1 MLPGIPGIY
10 TTKQLAYSLSAC
22 VGFFTFHSSPFVF
35 IVVTCTFQ
43 FNSWKASFPQWSS
56 GQAVVTGGALFPPPL
71 VGSIHFAFIP
81 TARRFMHTSWG
92 SIHSAFIPTAC
103 RFMHT
108 YDAFEVLFIPH
119 SFPLLVDPSIVFFW
133 PTRASALSLWVA
145 TEWKLSFLEVHCPD
159 SYILRS
165 ICKYILY
172 TRYNVYS
179 GVYYVP
185 GIGMLQAF

>member
-56 GQAVVTGGALFPPPL
+56 GQAVVTGGALFLPPP

-92 SIHSAFIPTAC
+92 SIHSASIPTAC
-103 RFMHT
+103 RFMHA
-108 YDAFEVLFIPH
+108 YDTWGSIHFAFIPTARR
-119 SFPLLVDPSIVFFW
+119 SFDRFFLADSRF
-133 PTRASALSLWVA
+133 RALTLGGDRVEIKLFRSALSR
-145 TEWKLSFLEVHCPD
+145 F
-159 SYILRS
+159 
-165 ICKYILY
+165 LY
-172 TRYNVYS
+172 TPEY
-179 GVYYVP
+179 
-185 GIGMLQAF
+185 M